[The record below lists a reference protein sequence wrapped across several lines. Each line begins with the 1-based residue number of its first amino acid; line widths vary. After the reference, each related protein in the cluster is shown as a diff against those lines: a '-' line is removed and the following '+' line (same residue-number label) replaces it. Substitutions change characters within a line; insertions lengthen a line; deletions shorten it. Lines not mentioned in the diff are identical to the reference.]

1 MSTPSSGPT
10 RNNPASTNK
19 VENPVA
25 TYYSIK
31 GSGKIETYNK
41 ETKERGEVATALH
54 NLSTLATRFYIYG
67 FNESTG
73 DSYKSTEYAFLSET
87 VRIYH
92 TKKGER
98 KGTKIFEGRADSQQM
113 AATIKDLKLSKGCA
127 VYAFEHGTDC
137 LVRIEMPATQRGIFM
152 QFREGLRNAYPDFSL
167 TGFVETT
174 NADKAKAKEKAGRVV
189 SIPDF
194 YPVFE
199 AATVPAETSLDEPCA
214 ALEKYFVELR
224 GGKIADETV
233 ENPAA
238 TSEAAKE
245 DMPF

>member
-1 MSTPSSGPT
+1 MSNPSSGPT

-31 GSGKIETYNK
+31 GSGKIETYSP
-41 ETKERGEVATALH
+41 ETKEKGEAATALH
-54 NLSTLATRFYIYG
+54 NLSTLATRFFIYG
-67 FNESTG
+67 FNETTG
-73 DSYKSTEYAFLSET
+73 DSWKSTEYAFLSET

-98 KGTKIFEGRADSQQM
+98 KGTKIFEGRADSPQM
-113 AATIKDLKLSKGCA
+113 AATIKELSLSKGCA
-127 VYAFEHGTDC
+127 VYAFEHDTDN
-137 LVRIEMPATQRGIFM
+137 LVRLEMPATQRGLFM
-152 QFREGLRNAYPDFSL
+152 TFREAVKTDYPDFSIS
-167 TGFVETT
+167 GFVETT
-174 NADKAKAKEKAGRVV
+174 KEDRAKAKERAGRTV
-189 SIPDF
+189 SMPDF

-224 GGKIADETV
+224 GGKIEEETTTTDETPKV
-233 ENPAA
+233 
-238 TSEAAKE
+238 
-245 DMPF
+245 DDLPFF